1 MAVVRFWLAQA
12 VCPDSRGALSVVR
25 LAVLIAVL
33 AALPF
38 AFAAGVLAQ
47 SESGDSSTA
56 TVEVRVWQD
65 VGDELDIYISARPA
79 GGSWRTLGT
88 IPLPLDDG
96 VSSSGRFRYGDI
108 SVDVP
113 LPGQDAPATVE
124 VRVWQDVG
132 DIASIYISARPAGG
146 SWRTLGTILLPLDDG
161 VSSSGRFRYGDISL
175 DVPLPEPTPP
185 PVARTTFTGA
195 IGELE
200 YSIGLAE
207 GWIETAPNIYGRSS
221 PQSGIRVAPTGE
233 PMGRTLREQAEA
245 IRGRLEQ
252 EIAARWPSYLLYE
265 FTSMDEVTVEGQ
277 VFYDLRYRAQ
287 GQPELCVVSYVER
300 IAVMEAWHG
309 LTSGLRAGIWL
320 CEEDVEAHDAARQAT
335 LDTLRVTATEVES
348 TAGTLGELEYS
359 IEFTDA
365 WIPSTPHTFNRSA
378 HWSVLAVRPTG
389 GPAGGTLREQAEST
403 RDHLELEIA
412 TLYPSHSLFEFTSLE
427 EVTGSDQASY
437 ELRYRLQTG
446 PEFCVL
452 SVVER
457 ILAAEAWH
465 GFTSPGLRAISW
477 LCEGDVERFG
487 AVTQAMLDTIK
498 VSTAPSDYYTQAQ
511 LASGIVIKAP
521 ASVSADALTAAGAVI
536 DWMLESAR
544 QGVVQCMADVGA
556 SLAITPADEFVTNLP
571 EFAFL
576 SGGADFT
583 GRTYDSFDIRGLG
596 AVRGRPVT
604 ATAEE
609 VLLGDTR
616 NLNITVHEF
625 AHSIENLCFTP
636 ADTEKWEQFYADARE
651 DNLYP
656 GTHAMADLNEFFAV
670 FSSAYFGVTD
680 ELGPRSTS
688 RGMIQTRFPD
698 IFESLEDIYGSPG
711 PPPEE

>member
-1 MAVVRFWLAQA
+1 M
-12 VCPDSRGALSVVR
+12 VR
-25 LAVLIAVL
+25 LAVLVAVL

-47 SESGDSSTA
+47 SESVDSSTA

-96 VSSSGRFRYGDI
+96 VSSTGRFRYGDI

-132 DIASIYISARPAGG
+132 DIASIYVSARPAGG
-146 SWRTLGTILLPLDDG
+146 SWRTLGTIPLPLDDG
-161 VSSSGRFRYGDISL
+161 VSSTGRFRYGDISL
-175 DVPLPEPTPP
+175 DVPLPEPA
-185 PVARTTFTGA
+185 PVARTTVTGT

-200 YSIGLAE
+200 YSLGLAE
-207 GWIETAPNIYGRSS
+207 GWIETAPNIYGRIS

-245 IRGRLEQ
+245 IRDGLER
-252 EIAARWPSYLLYE
+252 ETAARWPTYLLYE

-287 GQPELCVVSYVER
+287 GEPGFCVASYVER
-300 IAVMEAWHG
+300 IAVVEAWHG
-309 LTSGLRAGIWL
+309 LTSGLRVGIWL
-320 CEEDVEAHDAARQAT
+320 CEEDLEAHDAARQAT
-335 LDTLRVTATEVES
+335 LDTLRVTATEVER

-359 IEFTDA
+359 IGLTEA
-365 WIPSTPHTFNRSA
+365 WMSSAPHTFNRNA
-378 HWSVLAVRPTG
+378 HWSDLTVRPTG

-403 RDHLELEIA
+403 RDGLESELSS
-412 TLYPSHSLFEFTSLE
+412 YSSLFEFTSLE

-465 GFTSPGLRAISW
+465 GFTSPGLRVISR

-487 AVTQAMLDTIK
+487 PVTQATLDTIK

-511 LASGIVIKAP
+511 FASGIVIKAP

-544 QGVVQCMADVGA
+544 QDVVQCMADVGA

-609 VLLGDTR
+609 VLLGETR

-688 RGMIQTRFPD
+688 RDMIQTRFPD
-698 IFESLEDIYGSPG
+698 VFESLEAIYGSPG
-711 PPPEE
+711 SPPEE